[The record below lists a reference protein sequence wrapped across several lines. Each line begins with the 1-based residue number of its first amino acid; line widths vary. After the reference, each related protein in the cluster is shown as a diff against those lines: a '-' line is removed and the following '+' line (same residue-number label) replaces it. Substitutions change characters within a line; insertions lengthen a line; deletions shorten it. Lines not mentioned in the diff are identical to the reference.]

1 MIPDKNL
8 ETENGLV
15 PIIETENTD
24 SLPRCLTLEIL
35 ETARLTLYN
44 QVSWAEGQWRGRGQQ
59 GQDPSPALPPVLCD

>member
-8 ETENGLV
+8 ETEKGLV

-24 SLPRCLTLEIL
+24 SRPRCLTLEIL

-44 QVSWAEGQWRGRGQQ
+44 QVS
-59 GQDPSPALPPVLCD
+59 